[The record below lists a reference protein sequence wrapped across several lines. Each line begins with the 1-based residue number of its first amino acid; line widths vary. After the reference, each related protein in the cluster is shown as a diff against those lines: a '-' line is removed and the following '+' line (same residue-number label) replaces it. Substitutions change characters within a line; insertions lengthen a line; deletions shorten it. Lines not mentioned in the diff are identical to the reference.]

1 MSKEQKQEYT
11 DYLKKATKELVDL
24 IDTDTE
30 DCVKI
35 LELLY
40 GYARAGFFENRAG
53 KVGVA

>member
-1 MSKEQKQEYT
+1 MSKEQKNEYT

-40 GYARAGFFENRAG
+40 GYARAGFLENRAA
-53 KVGVA
+53 KVGAR